1 MHELYFLRVY
11 GLGFES
17 YPTPKQLRSPNYSST
32 LTYSHSLNVSN
43 AFMYTL
49 HSLRTVKLMINP
61 VIEAINKRRS
71 IRAFEPKPIPRDVI
85 NTIIEAG
92 NQAPS
97 TMGMVKGVLRFQP
110 WRFVVVEDP
119 EFKQKLVQTALP
131 IWKKM
136 TESMKEMEPEIY
148 KKVMKLYEAMPEPKD
163 MIYHGAPV
171 ILFIIGPIRNAVSC
185 ALACENIM
193 IAATSLG
200 LGSCYTGFGAN
211 VKGDADIVK
220 ILELTDGERIY
231 GPILLGYPKDAPE
244 KNFMSQHKTYV
255 EPTIKW
261 I

>member
-1 MHELYFLRVY
+1 M
-11 GLGFES
+11 
-17 YPTPKQLRSPNYSST
+17 
-32 LTYSHSLNVSN
+32 
-43 AFMYTL
+43 
-49 HSLRTVKLMINP
+49 NP

-71 IRAFEPKPIPRDVI
+71 VRAYESKPIPKEVI

-119 EFKQKLVQTALP
+119 EFKQKLFQTTLP

-136 TESMKEMEPEIY
+136 TESMKEMDPEIY
-148 KKVMKLYEAMPEPKD
+148 KKVMILYEAMPEPKD

-171 ILFIIGPIRNAVSC
+171 ILFVIGPASNAVSC

-193 IAATSLG
+193 IAACSLG
-200 LGSCYTGFGAN
+200 LGSCYVGFGAM
-211 VKGDADIVK
+211 VKGDADVVQA
-220 ILELTDGERIY
+220 LELTDGERIY
-231 GPILLGYPKDAPE
+231 GPIVLGYPKDDP
-244 KNFMSQHKTYV
+244 KVHFMDKHESRYV
-255 EPTIKW
+255 EPKIKW